1 MKKKVLIL
9 ISLFLVASLAVGLW
23 FWYHHRKSTDDLPAL
38 ASLSQMTEEE
48 ITDILA
54 GYHLEQLHAV
64 WGEPEGTLFGMFG
77 EIWTLDGEKEQY
89 LYVYFNSKAIAEYA
103 RLRVAE

>member
-9 ISLFLVASLAVGLW
+9 ISLLLVGALAVGLW
-23 FWYHHRKSTDDLPAL
+23 FRHHHRKNTDDLPAL
-38 ASLSQMTEEE
+38 SSLAQMTEEE
-48 ITDILA
+48 ITDLLA
-54 GYHLEQLHAV
+54 GYRLEQLHEA

-77 EIWTLDGEKEQY
+77 EIWLLDGEQEQY

-103 RLRVAE
+103 KLRVTE